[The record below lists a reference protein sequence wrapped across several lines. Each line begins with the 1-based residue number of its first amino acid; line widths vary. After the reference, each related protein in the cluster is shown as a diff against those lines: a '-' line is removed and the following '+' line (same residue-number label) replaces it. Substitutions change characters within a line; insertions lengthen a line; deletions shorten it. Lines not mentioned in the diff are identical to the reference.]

1 MKNFKLKSYC
11 KINLFLRVV
20 CKLKNNY
27 HNIKSLITWLYL
39 HDVISIK
46 KSSTNKDKI
55 NFSGRFKFGISNEF
69 NTVTKLLD
77 LLRKNNYLKKEK
89 FEINIQKN
97 IPHGSGLGGGSSN
110 AADLLN
116 YFNLNMKLKLSEKKK
131 NSIAKKIGFVLLI
144 RDERES
150 IHSSKLT
157 RYNTLTGTYYLPKYA
172 FQDVIKKEIIKNRI
186 FDEYVFNLSK
196 EYIKPDSI
204 VIDAGANYG
213 QMSILY
219 SKLYNDVE
227 VYSFE
232 ASKYIYDI
240 LVKNVE
246 LNSKN
251 IKTIHCALSDVTDE
265 KYLAAPNLKKYGTY
279 GSLDLE
285 LSNNNNNGNDKIL
298 IRQIDDF
305 DFKKKISFMK
315 VDVQGWDLKV
325 LNGSINTIKKNRM
338 PIIFEYEQVLERKMN
353 YTLDDFI
360 NFFKRIDYKF
370 ITSENNNFLVIP
382 VEFK

>member
-1 MKNFKLKSYC
+1 MYKL
-11 KINLFLRVV
+11 IIL
-20 CKLKNNY
+20 
-27 HNIKSLITWLYL
+27 
-39 HDVISIK
+39 
-46 KSSTNKDKI
+46 
-55 NFSGRFKFGISNEF
+55 
-69 NTVTKLLD
+69 
-77 LLRKNNYLKKEK
+77 LKKIYWK
-89 FEINIQKN
+89 
-97 IPHGSGLGGGSSN
+97 
-110 AADLLN
+110 
-116 YFNLNMKLKLSEKKK
+116 
-131 NSIAKKIGFVLLI
+131 IAKKVGFVLLI
-144 RDERES
+144 RDERKS

-172 FQDVIKKEIIKNRI
+172 FQDVIRKEIIKNRI

-196 EYIKPDSI
+196 AYIKPDSI

-219 SKLYNDVE
+219 SKLYNNVE

-265 KYLAAPNLKKYGTY
+265 KYLATPSLKKYGTY

-285 LSNNNNNGNDKIL
+285 VSNNKDSINDKIL
-298 IRQIDDF
+298 IKQIDDF

-315 VDVQGWDLKV
+315 IDVQGWDLKV

-338 PIIFEYEQVLERKMN
+338 PIIFEYEQVLEKKMN

-360 NFFKRIDYKF
+360 NFFKKIDYKF

-382 VEFK
+382 AEFK

>member
-1 MKNFKLKSYC
+1 MFKL
-11 KINLFLRVV
+11 IIF
-20 CKLKNNY
+20 
-27 HNIKSLITWLYL
+27 
-39 HDVISIK
+39 
-46 KSSTNKDKI
+46 
-55 NFSGRFKFGISNEF
+55 
-69 NTVTKLLD
+69 
-77 LLRKNNYLKKEK
+77 LKKMYWK
-89 FEINIQKN
+89 
-97 IPHGSGLGGGSSN
+97 
-110 AADLLN
+110 
-116 YFNLNMKLKLSEKKK
+116 
-131 NSIAKKIGFVLLI
+131 IAKKIGFVILI
-144 RDERES
+144 GDEHKS
-150 IHSSKLT
+150 IHSSHLKKYIT
-157 RYNTLTGTYYLPKYA
+157 STSIYYLPKYA
-172 FQDVIKKEIIKNRI
+172 YQDVVRKEIIKNRI
-186 FDEYVFNLSK
+186 FDKDVFDLSK
-196 EYIKPDSI
+196 KYTTSNSI

-265 KYLAAPNLKKYGTY
+265 KYLAAPSLKKYGTY

-285 LSNNNNNGNDKIL
+285 ISNNKDNSNDKIL
-298 IRQIDDF
+298 IQQIDDF

-338 PIIFEYEQVLERKMN
+338 PIIFEYEQELEKKMN

-360 NFFKRIDYKF
+360 NFFKKIDYKF
-370 ITSENNNFLVIP
+370 VTSENNNFLAIP

>member
-1 MKNFKLKSYC
+1 MYKL
-11 KINLFLRVV
+11 IIL
-20 CKLKNNY
+20 
-27 HNIKSLITWLYL
+27 
-39 HDVISIK
+39 
-46 KSSTNKDKI
+46 
-55 NFSGRFKFGISNEF
+55 
-69 NTVTKLLD
+69 
-77 LLRKNNYLKKEK
+77 LKKIYWK
-89 FEINIQKN
+89 
-97 IPHGSGLGGGSSN
+97 
-110 AADLLN
+110 
-116 YFNLNMKLKLSEKKK
+116 
-131 NSIAKKIGFVLLI
+131 IAKKVGFVLLI
-144 RDERES
+144 RDERKS
-150 IHSSKLT
+150 IHSSKLIK
-157 RYNTLTGTYYLPKYA
+157 YNTLTGMYYLPKYA
-172 FQDVIKKEIIKNRI
+172 FQDVIRKEIIKNRV

-196 EYIKPDSI
+196 VYIKPDSI

-219 SKLYNDVE
+219 SKLYNNVE

-265 KYLAAPNLKKYGTY
+265 KYLATPSLKKYGTY

-285 LSNNNNNGNDKIL
+285 VSNNKDSMNDKIL
-298 IRQIDDF
+298 IKQIDDF

-315 VDVQGWDLKV
+315 IDVQGWDLKV

-338 PIIFEYEQVLERKMN
+338 PIIFEYEQVLEKKMN

-360 NFFKRIDYKF
+360 NFFKKIDYKF

-382 VEFK
+382 TEFK